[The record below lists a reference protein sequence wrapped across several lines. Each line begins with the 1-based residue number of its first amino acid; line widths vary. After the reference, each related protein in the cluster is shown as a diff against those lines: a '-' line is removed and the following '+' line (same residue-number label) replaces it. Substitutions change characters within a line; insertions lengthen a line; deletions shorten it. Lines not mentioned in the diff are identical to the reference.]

1 MAKELILMTDVDGLG
16 DEGEMVRVAE
26 GYARNFLLPRKLAAA
41 VTPATRRLVEK
52 KRAERIAREAAT
64 RQEAQDLAAKL
75 ADMTLTLKAKAG
87 EGGQMYGS
95 ISAAD
100 LLTALEAQQGIKL
113 SRKQLQLASPIREVG
128 EIDVPLKLHPDVTAS
143 IKVVIS
149 AE

>member
-64 RQEAQDLAAKL
+64 RQEAQELAAKL
-75 ADMTLTLKAKAG
+75 ANMPLALTAKAG

-100 LLTALEAQQGIKL
+100 LLTALEAQGVKL

-128 EIDVPLKLHPDVTAS
+128 EIDVPLKLHPDVAAS